1 LDFEHP
7 KNIRFIC
14 NRCAKCCGDTEEKVR
29 SILLLEAEA
38 KRIAKKTSKI
48 IEEFA
53 EMVEGAQPYVYRMRK
68 TTEGKC
74 VFLKASLCSIYQT
87 RPLIC
92 KFYPFKL
99 ENTENGKFKFTYTK
113 ECPNIG
119 KGQKLRREFFENL
132 FREFMKVMKENAS
145 H

>member
-1 LDFEHP
+1 LDFEYP

-14 NRCAKCCGDTEEKVR
+14 SRCAKCCGDTEEKVR

-38 KRIAKKTSKI
+38 ERIAKKTSKNI
-48 IEEFA
+48 DEFA
-53 EMVEGAQPYVYRMRK
+53 ERIEDAQPYVYRMRK

-74 VFLKASLCSIYQT
+74 VFLKDSLCSIYQT

-99 ENTENGKFKFTYTK
+99 KISKMASSNSH
-113 ECPNIG
+113 I
-119 KGQKLRREFFENL
+119 QKSAPTSEKDKN
-132 FREFMKVMKENAS
+132 
-145 H
+145 

>member
-1 LDFEHP
+1 VDFEYP
-7 KNIRFIC
+7 ENIRFIC
-14 NRCAKCCGDTEEKVR
+14 NRCAKCCGDTKEKVR

-38 KRIAKKTSKI
+38 ERIAKKTSKK
-48 IEEFA
+48 IEDFA
-53 EMVEGAQPYVYRMRK
+53 EKVEKAHPYVYQMRK
-68 TTEGKC
+68 TVEGKC
-74 VFLKASLCSIYQT
+74 VFLKDSLCSIYYI

-92 KFYPFKL
+92 KFYPFQL
-99 ENTENGKFKFTYTK
+99 ENTENDKFKFTYTK

-119 KGQKLRREFFENL
+119 KGQKLRRKFFENL